1 VNIARL
7 FFRALVV
14 TAVIWPVLP
23 TAAAETGGW
32 TLESATQR
40 VLEVAPERRAAEAD
54 IAAREGELVR
64 DTAWPNPTVEGR
76 ADRKL
81 GIEDGTGGSDVTQ
94 LAVTQPLP
102 LLRLSRQRAQAEAN
116 LAAAQAGRHYRR
128 LLLENQAAR
137 AFHQLQLAEA
147 KRTLARE
154 RAEAAQQYAETG
166 GTDSRLV
173 RYLSPL
179 DRTRLAILRESARQA
194 FTAADGEWSEAA
206 TRFRALLALPG
217 EETLATGPLNAAVS
231 PPSLSGLK
239 ARLDAHP
246 VLIASQRELDAARAG
261 IDVARS
267 SRFAD
272 PTLTLF
278 RERDILGGSRRD
290 YNGVMLGVQIPLWNL
305 NRGGMDRAAAEA
317 SRAEATTAVQRR
329 DLGVALRD
337 SHLKLARLVQ
347 QAEHYRANVLEPSRR
362 FLDLTRRSFAAGE
375 ANILALVDANNV
387 YFDAAQRHLEL
398 LAEGHLTAAD
408 LRLATGQSVSAGEA
422 AP

>member
-1 VNIARL
+1 MNIARL
-7 FFRALVV
+7 FFGALVV
-14 TAVIWPVLP
+14 TAVVWPVLP

-32 TLESATQR
+32 TLESTVQR
-40 VLEVAPERRAAEAD
+40 VLEVAPERRAADAD
-54 IAAREGELVR
+54 VAAREGDLVR

-81 GIEDGTGGSDVTQ
+81 GIEDGAGGSDVTQ

-102 LLRLSRQRAQAEAN
+102 LMRLSRQRVQAEAN
-116 LAAAQAGRHYRR
+116 LAAAQAARHYRR
-128 LLLENQAAR
+128 LLFENQAAR
-137 AFHQLQLAEA
+137 VFHQLQLAEA

-154 RAEAAQQYAETG
+154 RTEAAQQYAEPG
-166 GTDSRLV
+166 GAGDRLV
-173 RYLSPL
+173 RYLAPL
-179 DRTRLAILRESARQA
+179 DRTRLSILREGAHQARA
-194 FTAADGEWSEAA
+194 AADGEWDEAA
-206 TRFRALLALPG
+206 ARFRALLALPG
-217 EETLATGPLNAAVS
+217 EETPTTAPLNAVA
-231 PPSLSGLK
+231 PPASFVGLE

-305 NRGGMDRAAAEA
+305 NRGGVDRAAAEA
-317 SRAEATTAVQRR
+317 NRAEATTTAQRR

-337 SHLKLARLVQ
+337 SHLKLTRLSAQV
-347 QAEHYRANVLEPSRR
+347 EHYRANVLEPSRR

-375 ANILALVDANNV
+375 ANILALMDANNV

-398 LAEGHLTAAD
+398 LAEGQFTAAD
-408 LRLATGQSVSAGEA
+408 LRLATGQSLFSEQQ
-422 AP
+422 P

>member
-1 VNIARL
+1 MNTARL
-7 FFRALVV
+7 FFGALVV
-14 TAVIWPVLP
+14 TAVGCPVLP
-23 TAAAETGGW
+23 TVAAKTGGW
-32 TLESATQR
+32 TLESTTQR
-40 VLEVAPERRAAEAD
+40 VLEVAPERRAAEAEV
-54 IAAREGELVR
+54 AAREGELVR

-102 LLRLSRQRAQAEAN
+102 LMRLSRQRAQAEAN
-116 LAAAQAGRHYRR
+116 LAAAQAARHYRR
-128 LLLENQAAR
+128 LLLENHAAR

-217 EETLATGPLNAAVS
+217 EETPATAPLNAAAL
-231 PPSLSGLK
+231 PPSLPGLE

-362 FLDLTRRSFAAGE
+362 FLELTRRSFAAGE

-398 LAEGHLTAAD
+398 LAEGRLTAAD
-408 LRLATGQSVSAGEA
+408 LRLATGQSLFSEQQ
-422 AP
+422 P